1 MTTGGIFYG
10 ATGHYFYSYI
20 DRRFPGRSM
29 SVIFKKIAADAVV
42 SPPIAICGTFI
53 VSKTEGKSLNRIYN
67 DLKDNF
73 LFLITVDTFY
83 YLPFQ
88 VINFYLLHPRF
99 RYLFVAMASLFYTIF
114 VSYCLHKVLNT

>member
-1 MTTGGIFYG
+1 MTTGRIFYG

-20 DRRFPGRSM
+20 DRRFSGRSM

-42 SPPIAICGTFI
+42 SPLIAICGNLI

-73 LFLITVDTFY
+73 LFLIAVDTFY
-83 YLPFQ
+83 
-88 VINFYLLHPRF
+88 
-99 RYLFVAMASLFYTIF
+99 
-114 VSYCLHKVLNT
+114 